1 MELAK
6 LEALQSF
13 GGGGLSEVMS
23 ESKRRVA
30 RTLEAKEKRGK
41 EEEKRGKEGEQEDEE
56 DEGGKENVLMVDA
69 CPGEELCS

>member
-41 EEEKRGKEGEQEDEE
+41 EEEQEEE
-56 DEGGKENVLMVDA
+56 DKGGKENVLMVDA
-69 CPGEELCS
+69 CPAEELCS

>member
-41 EEEKRGKEGEQEDEE
+41 EEQEEEE
-56 DEGGKENVLMVDA
+56 DKGGKENVLMVDA
-69 CPGEELCS
+69 CPAEELCS

>member
-1 MELAK
+1 VELAK

-41 EEEKRGKEGEQEDEE
+41 EEEQEEEE
-56 DEGGKENVLMVDA
+56 DKGGKENVLMVDA
-69 CPGEELCS
+69 CPAEELCS